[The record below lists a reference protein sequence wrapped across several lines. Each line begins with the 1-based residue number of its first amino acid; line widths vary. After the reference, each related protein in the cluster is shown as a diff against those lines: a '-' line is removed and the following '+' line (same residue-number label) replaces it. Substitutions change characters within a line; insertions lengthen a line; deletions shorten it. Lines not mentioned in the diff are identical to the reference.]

1 MRTPTD
7 AQVRKLMEEKSKH
20 GQVGLA
26 AIKSGMDRK
35 TASKYLRANKLP
47 SAMTVERYWRT
58 REDPFEEDWAEIE
71 KKLTDAP
78 ELEAKALFED
88 LLGRRPG
95 QYTEGQLRTLQ
106 RRIKRWRATKGPD
119 KEVFFAQRHRPGEA
133 MQTDFTS
140 GNELE
145 VTICGEAFPHL
156 LCHPVLPYSNWEWAT
171 VCRSE
176 SMLAIRRGVQEAL
189 FRLGRVPEY
198 HQTDNTTA
206 ATHDLA
212 TGKRGFNDEY
222 KALMDH
228 LGMKPRTIEVNEPHQ
243 NGDVEAG
250 NGAFKRRLKQHL
262 LLRGSRD
269 FCSEE
274 EYERWVQGIA
284 EKANALRTAKVR
296 EELEVMRPL
305 VVSRLLD
312 HDEETVRV
320 SEGSTIRIRYNT
332 YSVPSRLI
340 GETVKV
346 WVYENRLEV
355 RYGQDLMLTVERL
368 LGRFGH
374 RIDYRHIIWSLVNK
388 PGAFAR
394 YRYREELFPTVIF
407 RRAYDALSEAQPG
420 TKGDLE
426 YLRVLHLAA
435 STMESE
441 VAAALELLLD
451 QGTLPTLD
459 QVQALLHPKRAPVPA
474 MEPLKVDLQE
484 YDWLLVEQ
492 GEVA

>member
-1 MRTPTD
+1 VHTTTD

-20 GQVGLA
+20 GQVGMA
-26 AIKSGMDRK
+26 AMKAGMDRK
-35 TASKYLRANKLP
+35 TARKYLRAGKLP
-47 SAMTVERYWRT
+47 SAMTVERAWRT
-58 REDPFEEDWAEIE
+58 REDPFAEDWAELE
-71 KKLTDAP
+71 QKLRDAA

-88 LLGRRPG
+88 LVERKPG
-95 QYTEGQLRTLQ
+95 KYTEGQLRTLQ

-119 KEVFFAQRHRPGEA
+119 KEVFFPQQHRPGEA

-140 GNELE
+140 GNKLG
-145 VTICGEAFPHL
+145 VTIGGEPFPHL

-176 SMLAIRRGVQEAL
+176 SLLAIRRGVQEAV
-189 FRLGRVPEY
+189 FRLGRVPEF
-198 HQTDNTTA
+198 HQVDHSTA
-206 ATHDLA
+206 ATHELA
-212 TGKRGFNDEY
+212 TGGRGFNDEFQ
-222 KALMDH
+222 AMMDH
-228 LGMKPRTIEVNEPHQ
+228 LGMKPRTIEVREAHQ
-243 NGDVEAG
+243 NGDVESA

-262 LLRGSRD
+262 LLRGSSD
-269 FCSEE
+269 FASEE

-284 EKANALRTAKVR
+284 EKANAQRTAKVR

-312 HDEETVRV
+312 HDEETVTV
-320 SEGSTIRIRYNT
+320 SEGSTIRIKHNT

-340 GETVKV
+340 GENVKV
-346 WVYENRLEV
+346 YVYENRLEV
-355 RYGQDLMLTVERL
+355 RYGGELMLTVERL

-441 VAAALELLLD
+441 VMAAFELLLD
-451 QGTLPTLD
+451 QGALPTLD
-459 QVQALLHPKRAPVPA
+459 QVKALVSPKRTTAPDLT
-474 MEPLKVDLQE
+474 PLKVDLQE

>member
-1 MRTPTD
+1 
-7 AQVRKLMEEKSKH
+7 MEEKSKH
-20 GQVGLA
+20 GQVGMA
-26 AIKSGMDRK
+26 AMKAGMDRK
-35 TASKYLRANKLP
+35 TARKYLRAGKPP
-47 SAMTVERYWRT
+47 SAMTVERVWRT
-58 REDPFEEDWAEIE
+58 REDPFEEDWVEIE

-88 LLGRRPG
+88 LVERKPNT
-95 QYTEGQLRTLQ
+95 YTEGQLRTLQ

-119 KEVFFAQRHRPGEA
+119 KEVFFPQQHRPGEA

-145 VTICGEAFPHL
+145 VTIIGEPFPHK

-176 SMLAIRRGVQEAL
+176 SMLAIRRGVQEAV

-198 HQTDNTTA
+198 HQMDHSTA
-206 ATHDLA
+206 ATHELA
-212 TGKRGFNDEY
+212 TGGRGLNDEY
-222 KALMDH
+222 RGLMDH
-228 LGMKPRTIEVNEPHQ
+228 LGMKARMIEVGEPHQ
-243 NGDVEAG
+243 NGDVESA

-269 FCSEE
+269 FASEE
-274 EYERWVQGIA
+274 EYERWVQWVA
-284 EKANALRTAKVR
+284 EKGNALRTAKVR
-296 EELEVMRPL
+296 EELEAMRPL
-305 VVSRLLD
+305 LVGRILD
-312 HDEETVRV
+312 HDEEMVRV
-320 SEGSTIRIRYNT
+320 SEGSTIRIKHNT

-346 WVYENRLEV
+346 YVYENRLEV
-355 RYGQDLMLTVERL
+355 RYGQELMLTVERL

-394 YRYREELFPTVIF
+394 YRYREELFPTVVF

-441 VAAALELLLD
+441 VLAALELLLD
-451 QGTLPTLD
+451 QGALPTLD
-459 QVQALLHPKRAPVPA
+459 QVKALVNPKRTTTPDLK
-474 MEPLKVDLQE
+474 PLTVNLQE
-484 YDWLLVEQ
+484 YDGLLVEQ

>member
-1 MRTPTD
+1 VRTTTD

-26 AIKSGMDRK
+26 AIRSGMDRK
-35 TASKYLRANKLP
+35 TARKYLRASKLP
-47 SAMTVERYWRT
+47 SAMTVERTWRT
-58 REDPFEEDWAEIE
+58 REDPFAEDWANIE
-71 KKLTDAP
+71 EKLTIAP

-88 LLGRRPG
+88 LLARRPG

-106 RRIKRWRATKGPD
+106 RRIRRWRATRGPD
-119 KEVFFAQRHRPGEA
+119 KEVFFAQQHRPGEA

-140 GNELE
+140 GNELG
-145 VTICGEAFPHL
+145 VTICGEPFPHK

-176 SMLAIRRGVQEAL
+176 SMLAIRRGVQEAV
-189 FRLGRVPEY
+189 FRLGRVTEF
-198 HQTDNTTA
+198 HQMDHSSA
-206 ATHDLA
+206 ATHELS
-212 TGKRGFNDEY
+212 TGSRGFNDEY
-222 KALMDH
+222 RSFVER
-228 LGMKPRTIEVNEPHQ
+228 LGMKPRSIEVDEPHQ
-243 NGDVEAG
+243 NGDVESL

-269 FCSEE
+269 FVSEQ
-274 EYERWVQGIA
+274 EYERWVQEIA
-284 EKANALRTAKVR
+284 EKANALRAAKVR
-296 EELEVMRPL
+296 EDLEAMRPL

-312 HDEETVRV
+312 HDEETVTV
-320 SEGSTIRIRYNT
+320 SEGSTIRIRHNT

-374 RIDYRHIIWSLVNK
+374 RIDYRHIIWSLVRK

-441 VAAALELLLD
+441 VGAALELLLG
-451 QGTLPTLD
+451 QGMAPTLD
-459 QVQALLHPKRAPVPA
+459 QIQALLNPKRTTVPEMA
-474 MEPLKVDLQE
+474 PLKVDLQE
-484 YDWLLVEQ
+484 YDGLLVEQ

>member
-1 MRTPTD
+1 VRTTTD

-26 AIKSGMDRK
+26 AIRSGMDRK
-35 TASKYLRANKLP
+35 TARKYLRASKLP
-47 SAMTVERYWRT
+47 SAMTVERGWRT
-58 REDPFEEDWAEIE
+58 REDPFAEDWADIE
-71 KKLTDAP
+71 EKLTIAP

-88 LLGRRPG
+88 LLARRPG

-106 RRIKRWRATKGPD
+106 RRIRRWRATRGPD
-119 KEVFFAQRHRPGEA
+119 KEVFFAQQHRPGEA

-140 GNELE
+140 GNELG
-145 VTICGEAFPHL
+145 VTICGEPFQHK

-176 SMLAIRRGVQEAL
+176 SMLAIRRGVQEAV
-189 FRLGRVPEY
+189 FRLGRVTEF
-198 HQTDNTTA
+198 HQMDHSSA
-206 ATHDLA
+206 ATHELG
-212 TGKRGFNDEY
+212 TGGRGFNDEY
-222 KALMDH
+222 RSFVER
-228 LGMKPRTIEVNEPHQ
+228 LGMKPRSIEVDEPHQ
-243 NGDVEAG
+243 NGDVESL

-269 FCSEE
+269 FASEQ
-274 EYERWVQGIA
+274 EYERWVQEIA
-284 EKANALRTAKVR
+284 EKANALRAAKVR
-296 EELEVMRPL
+296 EDLDAMRPL

-312 HDEETVRV
+312 HDEETVTV
-320 SEGSTIRIRYNT
+320 SEGSTIRIRHNT

-340 GETVKV
+340 GETVTV

-355 RYGQDLMLTVERL
+355 RYGQELMLTVERL

-374 RIDYRHIIWSLVNK
+374 RIDYRHIIWSLVRK

-435 STMESE
+435 STMEVE
-441 VAAALELLLD
+441 VGAALELLLD
-451 QGTLPTLD
+451 QGMLPTLD
-459 QVQALLHPKRAPVPA
+459 QVQALLNPKRTAVPEMA
-474 MEPLKVDLQE
+474 PLKVDLQE
-484 YDWLLVEQ
+484 YDGLLVEQ

>member
-1 MRTPTD
+1 
-7 AQVRKLMEEKSKH
+7 MEEKSKH

-26 AIKSGMDRK
+26 AMRSGMDRK
-35 TASKYLRANKLP
+35 TARKYLRAGKLP
-47 SAMTVERYWRT
+47 SAMTEERAWRT
-58 REDPFEEDWAEIE
+58 REDPFAEDWAGIE
-71 KKLTDAP
+71 EKLTIAP

-88 LLGRRPG
+88 LLARKPG
-95 QYTEGQLRTLQ
+95 EYTEGQLRTLQ
-106 RRIKRWRATKGPD
+106 RRIKRWRASKGPD
-119 KEVFFAQRHRPGEA
+119 KEVFFAQQHRAGEA

-140 GNELE
+140 GNKLG
-145 VTICGEAFPHL
+145 VTICGEPFPHK

-176 SMLAIRRGVQEAL
+176 SMLAIRRGVQEAV
-189 FRLGRVPEY
+189 FRLGRVTEF
-198 HQTDNTTA
+198 HQMDHSSA
-206 ATHDLA
+206 ATHELG
-212 TGKRGFNDEY
+212 TGGRGFNEEY
-222 KALMDH
+222 RSFVEL
-228 LGMKPRTIEVNEPHQ
+228 LGMTPRSIEVGEPHQ
-243 NGDVEAG
+243 NGDAESL

-269 FCSEE
+269 FASEQ
-274 EYERWVQGIA
+274 EYELWVQEIA
-284 EKANALRTAKVR
+284 QKANGLRTAKVR
-296 EELEVMRPL
+296 EELDAMRPL

-312 HDEETVRV
+312 HDEETVKV
-320 SEGSTIRIRYNT
+320 SEGSTIRIKHNS

-355 RYGQDLMLTVERL
+355 RYSQELMLTVERL

-374 RIDYRHIIWSLVNK
+374 RIDYRHIIWSLVRK

-407 RRAYDALSEAQPG
+407 RRAYDALSDAQPG

-435 STMESE
+435 STMEVE
-441 VAAALELLLD
+441 VGAALELLLD
-451 QGTLPTLD
+451 QGMLPTLD
-459 QVQALLHPKRAPVPA
+459 QVQALLNPNRTVVPEMA
-474 MEPLKVDLQE
+474 PLKVDLQE
-484 YDWLLVEQ
+484 YDGLLVQQ

>member
-1 MRTPTD
+1 MRTTTD

-20 GQVGLA
+20 GQVGMA
-26 AIKSGMDRK
+26 AMKAGMDRK
-35 TASKYLRANKLP
+35 TARKYLRAGKLP
-47 SAMTVERYWRT
+47 SAMTVERVWRT
-58 REDPFEEDWAEIE
+58 REDPFAEDWAEIE
-71 KKLTDAP
+71 EKLTDAG

-88 LLGRRPG
+88 LLERKPG
-95 QYTEGQLRTLQ
+95 KYTEGQLRTLQ

-119 KEVFFAQRHRPGEA
+119 KEVFFPQQHRPGEA

-140 GNELE
+140 GNKLG
-145 VTICGEAFPHL
+145 VTIGGEPFPHL
-156 LCHPVLPYSNWEWAT
+156 LCHPVLPYSNWEWVT

-176 SMLAIRRGVQEAL
+176 SLLAIRRGVQEAV
-189 FRLGRVPEY
+189 FRLGRVPEF
-198 HQTDNTTA
+198 HQTDHSTA
-206 ATHDLA
+206 ATHELA
-212 TGKRGFNDEY
+212 TDGRGFNDEY
-222 KALMDH
+222 QALMDH
-228 LGMKPRTIEVNEPHQ
+228 LGMKPRTIEVKKAHQ
-243 NGDVEAG
+243 NGDVESA

-269 FCSEE
+269 FASEE
-274 EYERWVQGIA
+274 EYERWMQGIA
-284 EKANALRTAKVR
+284 EKANARRTAKVG

-312 HDEETVRV
+312 HDEETTTV
-320 SEGSTIRIRYNT
+320 SEGSTIRIRHNT

-340 GETVKV
+340 NETVKV
-346 WVYENRLEV
+346 HVYENRLEV
-355 RYGQDLMLTVERL
+355 RYGQELMLTVERL

-394 YRYREELFPTVIF
+394 YLYREELFPTVIF
-407 RRAYDALSEAQPG
+407 RRAYDALSDAQPG

-441 VAAALELLLD
+441 VGAALELLLD
-451 QGTLPTLD
+451 QQALPTLD
-459 QVQALLHPKRAPVPA
+459 QVKALVSPKRMTVPDLVPLKAELGDYDALLKTQKA
-474 MEPLKVDLQE
+474 
-484 YDWLLVEQ
+484 
-492 GEVA
+492 VA

>member
-1 MRTPTD
+1 VQPTTD

-26 AIKSGMDRK
+26 AIKAGMDRK
-35 TASKYLRANKLP
+35 TARKYLKEGKLP
-47 SAMTVERYWRT
+47 SAMTVEHCWRT
-58 REDPFEEDWAEIE
+58 REDPFAEDWAEIA

-88 LLGRRPG
+88 LLARKPG

-106 RRIKRWRATKGPD
+106 RRIRRWRATEGPD
-119 KEVFFAQRHRPGEA
+119 KEVFFAQEHRPGEA

-140 GNELE
+140 GNELG
-145 VTICGEAFPHL
+145 VTICGEPFPHL

-189 FRLGRVPEY
+189 FRLGRVPAW

-206 ATHDLA
+206 ATHDLR

-228 LGMKPRTIEVNEPHQ
+228 LGMKPRTIEVRECNQ

-262 LLRGSRD
+262 LLRGNRD
-269 FCSEE
+269 FGSEE
-274 EYERWVQGIA
+274 EYERWAQGIA
-284 EKANALRTAKVR
+284 EKANVSRSAKLR

-312 HDEETVRV
+312 HDEEIANV
-320 SEGSTIRIRYNT
+320 SEGSTIRIRHNT

-355 RYGQDLMLTVERL
+355 RYGQELMLTVERL

-441 VAAALELLLD
+441 VGAALELLLD
-451 QGTLPTLD
+451 QGTLPTFD
-459 QVQALLHPKRAPVPA
+459 QVQALLNPKRTPVPE
-474 MEPLKVDLQE
+474 MPPLKVDLQE
-484 YDWLLVEQ
+484 YDRLLVEQ

>member
-1 MRTPTD
+1 
-7 AQVRKLMEEKSKH
+7 MEEKSKH

-26 AIKSGMDRK
+26 AIRSGMDRK
-35 TASKYLRANKLP
+35 TARKYLRANKLP
-47 SAMTVERYWRT
+47 SAMTVERAWRT
-58 REDPFEEDWAEIE
+58 REDPFAEDWADIE
-71 KKLTDAP
+71 EKLTIAP

-88 LLGRRPG
+88 LLARRPG

-106 RRIKRWRATKGPD
+106 RRIRRWRATRGPD
-119 KEVFFAQRHRPGEA
+119 KEVFFAQQHRPGEA

-140 GNELE
+140 GNELG
-145 VTICGEAFPHL
+145 VTICGEPFPHK

-176 SMLAIRRGVQEAL
+176 SMLAIRRGVQEAV
-189 FRLGRVPEY
+189 FRLGRVTEF
-198 HQTDNTTA
+198 HQMDHSSA
-206 ATHDLA
+206 ATHELS
-212 TGKRGFNDEY
+212 TGSRGFNDEY
-222 KALMDH
+222 RSFVER
-228 LGMKPRTIEVNEPHQ
+228 LGMKPRSIEVDEPHQ
-243 NGDVEAG
+243 NGDVESL

-269 FCSEE
+269 FASEQD
-274 EYERWVQGIA
+274 YERWVQEIA

-296 EELEVMRPL
+296 EELEAMRPL

-312 HDEETVRV
+312 HDEETVTV
-320 SEGSTIRIRYNT
+320 SEGSTIRIRHNT

-355 RYGQDLMLTVERL
+355 RYSQELMLTVERL

-374 RIDYRHIIWSLVNK
+374 RIDYRHIIWSLVRK

-441 VAAALELLLD
+441 VGAALELLLS
-451 QGTLPTLD
+451 QGMLPTLD
-459 QVQALLHPKRAPVPA
+459 QVQALLNPKRTAVPEMA
-474 MEPLKVDLQE
+474 PLKVDLQE
-484 YDWLLVEQ
+484 YDGLLVVQ

>member
-1 MRTPTD
+1 MRSATD
-7 AQVRKLMEEKSKH
+7 AQVRKLMEETSKH

-26 AIKSGMDRK
+26 AIKAGMDRK
-35 TASKYLRANKLP
+35 TARKYLRAGALP
-47 SAMTVERYWRT
+47 SSTKVERTWRT
-58 REDPFEEDWAEIE
+58 REDPFDGDWTEIE

-88 LLGRRPG
+88 LVARKPG
-95 QYTEGQLRTLQ
+95 KYVEGQLRTLQ

-119 KEVFFAQRHRPGEA
+119 KEVFFAQEHRPGEA

-140 GNELE
+140 GNELG
-145 VTICGEAFPHL
+145 VTIAGESFPHL
-156 LCHPVLPYSNWEWAT
+156 LCHPVLPYSNWEWVT

-176 SMLAIRRGVQEAL
+176 SLLAIRRGVQDAV
-189 FRLGRVPEY
+189 FRLGRVPEW
-198 HQTDNTTA
+198 HQTDHSTA
-206 ATHDLA
+206 ATHELT
-212 TGKRGFNDEY
+212 TGHRGFNDEY
-222 KALMDH
+222 RAHIEH
-228 LGMKPRTIEVNEPHQ
+228 LGMKPRTIEVGQSHQ
-243 NGDVEAG
+243 NGDVEAL
-250 NGAFKRRLKQHL
+250 NGAIKRRLEQHL

-269 FCSEE
+269 FASEL
-274 EYERWVQGIA
+274 EYERWVQAIA
-284 EKANALRTAKVR
+284 ERANALRTAKIG
-296 EELEVMRPL
+296 EELAVMRPL
-305 VVSRLLD
+305 VVSRLVD

-320 SEGSTIRIRYNT
+320 SEGSTIRIKHNT

-340 GETVKV
+340 GEWVKV
-346 WVYENRLEV
+346 YVYENRLEV
-355 RYGQDLMLTVERL
+355 RYGLDLMLTVERL

-407 RRAYDALSEAQPG
+407 RRAYDALSAAQPG

-441 VAAALELLLD
+441 VGAALELLLD
-451 QGTLPTLD
+451 QGALPTLD
-459 QVQALLHPKRAPVPA
+459 QVKALLSPRRT
-474 MEPLKVDLQE
+474 PLPDLRPLEVNLLE
-484 YDWLLVEQ
+484 YDGLLAAH